1 MMLPHGSDRIFAASG
16 KPTTDGHRNSE
27 AQMNNRSINDPF
39 RGRRRRY
46 LWLLGSAF
54 SVVACGPAKPVLVY
68 LPASVAIDSAHAPA
82 HLTAS
87 RSRTFWEAMASLDT
101 GFVSRHQ
108 SSEAERAFAR
118 SLGLVMSGDVSE
130 AALTLDSVRRAFPND
145 TLVRRASRVLMT
157 AMLQYQ
163 DKWKILADLNPVG
176 SRGSGGN
183 DDVDK
188 AEVESWASAFK
199 TVDTR
204 EISFPQAA
212 VVLPLLTSASGAPM
226 IVVQV
231 NGREHTLWLDTGS
244 SMSII
249 ASDVAQESG
258 VTALV
263 KDTLEVATTTGRV
276 PARPAAIARLQLGG
290 IEIRNSTAM
299 IVASDL
305 MQVRLGDGTDPNL
318 TVKIDGVVGFDI
330 ISRLDVRIDYQNHRV
345 TLQKPQRDVKLPR
358 GGRNLFWV
366 GTPIVRLV
374 SSKGIPLHFNLD
386 TGAQET
392 YSTDALLDKT
402 KAKTFAGE
410 RRLIGGF
417 AGLTIVHGRFID
429 EVRMTM
435 AGQPLIFRKLLVFAP
450 AFSTFVSLD
459 GVLGSDIGRSGVVR
473 IDATNGLFVL
483 EAQRR
488 PSGLRSKS

>member
-1 MMLPHGSDRIFAASG
+1 M
-16 KPTTDGHRNSE
+16 
-27 AQMNNRSINDPF
+27 
-39 RGRRRRY
+39 
-46 LWLLGSAF
+46 
-54 SVVACGPAKPVLVY
+54 LVY
-68 LPASVAIDSAHAPA
+68 TPPSVAIDSAHGPA
-82 HLTAS
+82 RLTAS

-101 GFVSRHQ
+101 GFVSRHE
-108 SSEAERAFAR
+108 SSDAERAFAR
-118 SLGLVMSGDVSE
+118 ALGFVMSGDVNE
-130 AALTLDSVRRAFPND
+130 AALALDSVRMTFPND

-157 AMLQYQ
+157 AMLQHQ
-163 DKWKILADLNPVG
+163 DKWKLLADLNPVG
-176 SRGSGGN
+176 ARNIASE
-183 DDVDK
+183 DVDK

-199 TVDTR
+199 TVAAR
-204 EISFPQAA
+204 EISFPQSP
-212 VVLPLLTSASGAPM
+212 VVLPLITSASGTPM
-226 IVVQV
+226 IVVKI
-231 NGREHTLWLDTGS
+231 NGKERTLWLDTGS

-249 ASDVAQESG
+249 ASDVAQDAG
-258 VTALV
+258 VIPLV

-276 PARPAAIARLQLGG
+276 PASPTAIARLQLGG
-290 IEIRNSTAM
+290 IDIRNSTAM

-305 MQVRLGDGTDPNL
+305 MQVRLGDATDPNL

-330 ISRLDVRIDYQNHRV
+330 ISRLDVRIDYQNHTV

-392 YSTDALLDKT
+392 YSTDALLEKT

-417 AGLTIVHGRFID
+417 AGLTVVHGRFVD
-429 EVRMTM
+429 EVRLTM

-483 EAQRR
+483 ESQRR
-488 PSGLRSKS
+488 SSGLRSKS